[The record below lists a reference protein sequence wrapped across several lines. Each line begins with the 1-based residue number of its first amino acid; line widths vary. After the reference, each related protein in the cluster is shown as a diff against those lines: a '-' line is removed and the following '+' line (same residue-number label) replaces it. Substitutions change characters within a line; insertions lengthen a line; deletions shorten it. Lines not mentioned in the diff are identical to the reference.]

1 MSRAAFFLAFLML
14 ASVAQAQLFSAAPP
28 ASATSP
34 TADGRTHGAPASVVS
49 PKVPPFVPG
58 HVPRFVQS
66 APLRPFGHG
75 HHRDRD
81 RNVFIPVPLFYPV
94 YGPGFDNG
102 YLSPA
107 DPAVPDPNDPA
118 ATDDVSVTDSE
129 DALRQAYLQGVRDAI
144 SQQSSSRYGQH
155 YMDSRESARGKN
167 SAPAAT
173 SPSSTAS
180 APKGDPKPEA
190 TNDMPPAVFIFKD
203 GHEIETRNYAI
214 MGQTLYDFSSPSLKK
229 VQLADLDKAA
239 TVKANDDR
247 GIIVKLP

>member
-1 MSRAAFFLAFLML
+1 ML

-58 HVPRFVQS
+58 HAPRFVQS

-75 HHRDRD
+75 RHRD
-81 RNVFIPVPLFYPV
+81 RNVFVPVPLFYPI

-118 ATDDVSVTDSE
+118 ATDDGGNVTDSE
-129 DALRQAYLQGVRDAI
+129 DALRQAYLQGLRDAM
-144 SQQSSSRYGQH
+144 SRQSGSRYGQH
-155 YMDSRESARGKN
+155 YMDSRESARAKT
-167 SAPAAT
+167 ST
-173 SPSSTAS
+173 SPDDHSVSVNGAKATL
-180 APKGDPKPEA
+180 KDDPKPEA
-190 TNDMPPAVFIFKD
+190 ADDMPPAVFIFKD
-203 GHEIETRNYAI
+203 GRQIETRNYAI